1 MTRAA
6 RATLAVTVLAAGLA
20 GILQVLVATRVGL
33 LAAVALPVVAAVAV
47 LVWSR
52 PILGVQLALLAVPLE
67 FFSLRL
73 GGTAGLSPTEA
84 LMLLTAAVLVVLW
97 AAGGRPPAVPQP
109 LWAMAAITAAVAISA
124 VVATDTVIVSKI
136 VLMWSAFTIVG
147 VQVAAASPQEIRRI
161 LACLAVGGGV
171 AGAIAIAGGTD
182 QTLVAGGVIATNRAQ
197 ASFAQPNVLAFFL
210 CLAIP
215 VAVALSGHRPSR
227 GRLVALVLA
236 GLATWGLLLTLS
248 RTALIGVFLALGILL
263 LLPRFR
269 RAALVGLAVVVV
281 FSLFNLDAITQ
292 SEQVSVVGERLA
304 TLGRSGAL
312 QHDPRSEIYSTA
324 VRMIG
329 DHPVLGVGAGNF
341 SIVSLRYGLRDQDGL
356 PYDHAHDV
364 VLTFAAE
371 LGLPGLL
378 ALAWLLLSLIGPFRR
393 ALRRRRERHGLLRL
407 GVAASLVAIT
417 IPSLGDYPPRTN
429 AIAATFVMLIASL
442 VALDRARD

>member
-6 RATLAVTVLAAGLA
+6 RATLAVTVLAAGFA
-20 GILQVLVATRVGL
+20 GIVQVLVADRIGV
-33 LAAVALPVVAAVAV
+33 LAAIALPVVAAVAV
-47 LVWSR
+47 VVWSR
-52 PILGVQLALLAVPLE
+52 PLLGVQLALLAVPLE
-67 FFSLRL
+67 FFSVRL
-73 GGTAGLSPTEA
+73 GGAAGLSPTEA
-84 LMLLTAAVLVVLW
+84 LMLLTAAVLVVQW
-97 AAGGRPPAVPQP
+97 AAGRRPPPVPQP
-109 LWAMAAITAAVAISA
+109 LWAMGAICAAVAISA

-136 VLMWSAFTIVG
+136 VLMWTAFTIVG
-147 VQVAAASPQEIRRI
+147 VRVAAARPEEIRRI
-161 LACLAVGGGV
+161 LTCLAIGAGV

-215 VAVALSGHRPSR
+215 VAVALTGRRTR
-227 GRLVALVLA
+227 GRLMVLLLA

-248 RTALIGVFLALGILL
+248 RTALIGTFLALGVLL
-263 LLPRFR
+263 LLPTFR
-269 RAALVGLAVVVV
+269 RAALVGLAAVLV
-281 FSLFNLDAITQ
+281 FSLFNLNAITQ

-304 TLGRSGAL
+304 TLGRSDAL
-312 QHDPRSEIYSTA
+312 QHDPRSEIYATA

-341 SIVSLRYGLRDQDGL
+341 SIASQRYGLADQDGL

-371 LGLPGLL
+371 LGLPGII
-378 ALAWLLLSLIGPFRR
+378 ALVWLLGALVGPFRR
-393 ALRRRRERHGLLRL
+393 ALRRRREPYGLMRL
-407 GVAASLVAIT
+407 GVAASFVAIL

-429 AIAATFVMLIASL
+429 AIAATFVMLVASL
-442 VALDRARD
+442 VALDRAPA